1 MVKTLTMQ
9 VDGRT
14 FKVYLSI
21 FANFG
26 IDFNIYEVV
35 KRKFL
40 PGYKEIYFTGG
51 VKLVESSDIPN
62 IRERAL
68 EFINRQIAFDNE
80 SKKIREEFKKI
91 S

>member
-1 MVKTLTMQ
+1 MVKTLTIQ
-9 VDGRT
+9 VEGRT

-21 FANFG
+21 FASFG

-40 PGYKEIYFTGG
+40 PGYKEIFFTDGL
-51 VKLVESSDIPN
+51 KLVESSDMPN

-68 EFINRQIAFDNE
+68 EFINKQIAFNNE
-80 SKKIREEFKKI
+80 AEKIREEFKKI